1 MEKSEEISEFEQN
14 YNAEIEANVKKP
26 ANITELNKVL
36 SLTDTTTKTGLVNNI
51 NTPII
56 NSPIVIKT
64 YEEEEKKTKNENNLP
79 DSDSPKFLQKKRN
92 NISLENNNSNNTINL
107 NNINKKPKTLLFQTK
122 KYHNRHKDELKK
134 DNKRGINMVNENTI
148 NNIVNNTVNSNND
161 SFIFILEDKN
171 NIYTCLNRIII
182 NDTESLHRN
191 REYLKSQLQYRYPY
205 MDKLKF
211 KRLKDLYRIK

>member
-64 YEEEEKKTKNENNLP
+64 YEEEEKKN
-79 DSDSPKFLQKKRN
+79 KKR
-92 NISLENNNSNNTINL
+92 
-107 NNINKKPKTLLFQTK
+107 K
-122 KYHNRHKDELKK
+122 
-134 DNKRGINMVNENTI
+134 
-148 NNIVNNTVNSNND
+148 
-161 SFIFILEDKN
+161 
-171 NIYTCLNRIII
+171 
-182 NDTESLHRN
+182 
-191 REYLKSQLQYRYPY
+191 
-205 MDKLKF
+205 
-211 KRLKDLYRIK
+211 

>member
-92 NISLENNNSNNTINL
+92 NISLENNNSNNTINV
-107 NNINKKPKTLLFQTK
+107 NNINKKPKTFEFQ
-122 KYHNRHKDELKK
+122 
-134 DNKRGINMVNENTI
+134 
-148 NNIVNNTVNSNND
+148 
-161 SFIFILEDKN
+161 FIHIRISIL
-171 NIYTCLNRIII
+171 
-182 NDTESLHRN
+182 
-191 REYLKSQLQYRYPY
+191 
-205 MDKLKF
+205 
-211 KRLKDLYRIK
+211 